1 MNFCELWILWKKW
14 ILADVNTYIC
24 PMLRILYVCLP
35 IITLKTIN
43 RRKSLLPISRTNLQ
57 TSLGGDQLKEVP
69 PRWYHLWPAGALL
82 WTVSSISCDQLR
94 TIYELWYHLWPAG
107 ALLWIVASICCD
119 QLRPIYELWYHLWP
133 AGALLWTVA
142 SISCD
147 QMGPIYEL

>member
-1 MNFCELWILWKKW
+1 MNFCELWILVNYEFLWTMNFVEKW

-35 IITLKTIN
+35 IITLITIN

-57 TSLGGDQLKEVP
+57 ISLGGDQLKEVP

-107 ALLWIVASICCD
+107 ALLWTVSSISWPAED
-119 QLRPIYELWYHLWP
+119 HLWIVVSS
-133 AGALLWTVA
+133 LTIW
-142 SISCD
+142 
-147 QMGPIYEL
+147 GPSMNCI